1 MREKII
7 NYLITFVLIAILILI
22 TKNIVWKI

>member
-7 NYLITFVLIAILILI
+7 NYLIAFVLIAILILI